1 MAVVAALGWEEAHL
15 LAGRLRSE
23 GIRTGIY
30 PDEDHGLSTLYGHL
44 MSGTF
49 EVIVAVD
56 DLEEAR
62 SILDQVQRGG

>member
-1 MAVVAALGWEEAHL
+1 MVAALGWEEAHL

-23 GIRTGIY
+23 GIRTGMY

-49 EVIVAVD
+49 EVIVGVD

-62 SILDQVQRGG
+62 KILEEVQGGE